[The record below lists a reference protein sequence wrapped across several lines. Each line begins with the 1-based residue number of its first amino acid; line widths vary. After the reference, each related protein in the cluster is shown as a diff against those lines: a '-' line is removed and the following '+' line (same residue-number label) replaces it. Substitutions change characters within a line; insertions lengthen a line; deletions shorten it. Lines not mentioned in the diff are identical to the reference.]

1 MVELPVGRADALE
14 RLRVLRAGSTS
25 CSPIGF
31 GRSDERVV
39 KTPLQRPREIV
50 PRVHLQHVIASV
62 LPELF
67 PRFGLPPD
75 LPALQSTAPSG

>member
-1 MVELPVGRADALE
+1 
-14 RLRVLRAGSTS
+14 
-25 CSPIGF
+25 
-31 GRSDERVV
+31 V